1 MPIGCAIQYV
11 DVLSGAFLL
20 QKFECG
26 ACLGSRSGG
35 ENNRGNLTEK
45 DSCLFGGNDI
55 RFFLRLILRTILRG
69 ILG

>member
-1 MPIGCAIQYV
+1 MRLRERTGFGWGCGEKMIG
-11 DVLSGAFLL
+11 
-20 QKFECG
+20 
-26 ACLGSRSGG
+26 SGG